1 MAGNC
6 SPLPF
11 SALAACM
18 QSEEK
23 SDFSWDEFGFLVEE
37 RGAEPG
43 SSRLLVPPSREERPG
58 EVLQWTVELE
68 LGEAGPAGPRLE
80 RLVRTG
86 IPHSLRPRLWP
97 RLLNCAARQERVGRS
112 YPELLA
118 AGPGPASPTAQ
129 QIEKDL
135 LRTLPTN
142 FCFRRPDS
150 VGVPRLRRVLRALA
164 TLCPDIGYCQVYLF
178 RDAVSLQ
185 LQN

>member
-1 MAGNC
+1 MAGNS

-23 SDFSWDEFGFLVEE
+23 SDCSWDEFGFLVEE
-37 RGAEPG
+37 CG
-43 SSRLLVPPSREERPG
+43 LVSPSREERPG
-58 EVLQWTVELE
+58 EVLQWTVQLE
-68 LGEAGPAGPRLE
+68 LGETEAGPRLE

-97 RLLNCAARQERVGRS
+97 RLLNCAARRERVGRS
-112 YPELLA
+112 YTELLA
-118 AGPGPASPTAQ
+118 AGPGPSSPTAQ

-142 FCFRRPDS
+142 FCFRRPES
-150 VGVPRLRRVLRALA
+150 VGVPRLGRVLRALA
-164 TLCPDIGYCQVYLF
+164 ALCPDIGYCQVCLF
-178 RDAVSLQ
+178 WIR
-185 LQN
+185 N